1 MWTKI
6 FNYLCKRPTSV
17 ATVKPIT
24 GTSVPPKREFYIQ
37 PSLPLDFPLARKN
50 G

>member
-6 FNYLCKRPTSV
+6 LNCLGKRV
-17 ATVKPIT
+17 VKTTPKVIT
-24 GTSVPPKREFYIQ
+24 GTSMPPKREFYIQ
-37 PSLPLDFPLARKN
+37 PSLPLDFSSAQKN